1 MRKTYTTF
9 VCEQMKNIP
18 TGAPIY
24 TGRIAERERCCG
36 SGGGGSKARHGWR
49 DDAGTSLLSKRGLLP
64 HGHYPIW

>member
-24 TGRIAERERCCG
+24 TGRIAESMAAAYDLNGKDAAVAAAVAEAARR
-36 SGGGGSKARHGWR
+36 SGVAR
-49 DDAGTSLLSKRGLLP
+49 
-64 HGHYPIW
+64 I